1 MSPVE
6 ATAPLHNPRPPMD
19 PGTPDRGVMRVPK
32 WFWPVLTSLAAIAAV
47 VLKSAL
53 RDQGTTREHVSPAG
67 QELQSSMA
75 LVAPTTKA
83 ELFEVIHT
91 HDNEDGAGAGEVFS

>member
-1 MSPVE
+1 ME

-67 QELQSSMA
+67 QGLQGRTE
-75 LVAPTTKA
+75 P
-83 ELFEVIHT
+83 FEVIHT